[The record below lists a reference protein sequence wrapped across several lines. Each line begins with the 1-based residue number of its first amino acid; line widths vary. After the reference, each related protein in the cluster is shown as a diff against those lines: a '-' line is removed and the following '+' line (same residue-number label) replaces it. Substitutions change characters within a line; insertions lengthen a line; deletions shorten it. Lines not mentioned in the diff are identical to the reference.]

1 MCVALR
7 ACLQM
12 AKAAPFVEK
21 LVSKG
26 YEVLYLTDA
35 IDEAT
40 ITNMQKFGD
49 YQLTDVSKEGLQ
61 VMGAHPLCLWH
72 FPSACGGRM

>member
-1 MCVALR
+1 
-7 ACLQM
+7 M
-12 AKAAPFVEK
+12 ARAAPFVEK

-40 ITNMQKFGD
+40 ITNLTKFGD
-49 YQLTDVSKEGLQ
+49 FQLTDVSKEGLD
-61 VMGAHPLCLWH
+61 V
-72 FPSACGGRM
+72 SGRLRAP